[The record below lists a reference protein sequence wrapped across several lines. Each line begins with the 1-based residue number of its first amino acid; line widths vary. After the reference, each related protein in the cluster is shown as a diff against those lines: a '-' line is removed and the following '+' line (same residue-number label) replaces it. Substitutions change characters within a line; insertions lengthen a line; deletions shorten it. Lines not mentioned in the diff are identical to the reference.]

1 MCCSLSRVLLPK
13 MLLVMM
19 PSVMLACCHVLC
31 AVGGEVWVIFDVIWL
46 PILVFNFSRKC
57 LAIESLVLPQLLF
70 IVLHISDFT
79 VDSAAQSC
87 VS

>member
-1 MCCSLSRVLLPK
+1 MLSGFPFLF
-13 MLLVMM
+13 
-19 PSVMLACCHVLC
+19 S
-31 AVGGEVWVIFDVIWL
+31 I
-46 PILVFNFSRKC
+46 FSRKC